1 MSPTYLEH
9 HGILG
14 QKWGIRRYQNPDG
27 SLTSAGKKRYGDENQ
42 SAKQAQNRLND
53 VDQAR
58 AYNSRT
64 VSDERKLANKYE
76 NKALNAERKG
86 KDEKANKYRN
96 KQEEHLNKIK
106 TAMENIKKGDQ
117 ETEELL
123 KRLKESGKFDVSTK
137 EILRNTDRL
146 SDVLKNTAVGAAL
159 GLAGGIYVNSY
170 HYSDGTKYKVKDAK
184 KQKNKM
190 YDNDFSEEEKD
201 RIRNMSRVK
210 DSSFDRLMAKAQS
223 NLAKNEGFLDQLG
236 KKATAA
242 IQATPGQAKA
252 NAAKYEVKR
261 QEFKKEALN
270 RAKNTG
276 MYDMNFLEAVQN
288 KDWYDNDQKMLSEY
302 SKYLDNPEK
311 YWVNRS

>member
-14 QKWGIRRYQNPDG
+14 QKWGIRRFQNPDG
-27 SLTSAGKKRYGDENQ
+27 SLTSAGKKRYGEETH
-42 SAKQAQNRLND
+42 SAKQMQNRLND

-64 VSDERKLANKYE
+64 ASDERILANKYE
-76 NKALNAERKG
+76 NKALKAERKG

-146 SDVLKNTAVGAAL
+146 QDILKNTAVGAAL
-159 GLAGGIYVNSY
+159 GLTGGIYVNSY

-190 YDNDFSEEEKD
+190 YDNDFSEEEKNE
-201 RIRNMSRVK
+201 IRKN
-210 DSSFDRLMAKAQS
+210 SSLDRLMAKAQS
-223 NLAKNEGFLDQLG
+223 NLAKNEGLLDQLG

-242 IQATPGQAKA
+242 IQTTPGQAKA
-252 NAAKYEVKR
+252 NAAKNEAKR
-261 QEFKKEALN
+261 QEFKKEALS